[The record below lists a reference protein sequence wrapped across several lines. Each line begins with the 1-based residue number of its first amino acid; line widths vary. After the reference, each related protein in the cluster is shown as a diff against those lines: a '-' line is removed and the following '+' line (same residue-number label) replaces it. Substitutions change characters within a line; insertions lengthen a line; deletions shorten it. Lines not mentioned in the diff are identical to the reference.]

1 MRTISLFLACV
12 ASVAAQVEHGGSPF
26 ALEASFK
33 AKASLSSLPKISREN
48 AEPNVCG
55 SVWLD
60 LDRFEWIWVDL
71 SSFNEILSDFV
82 DLGQRIWLDLS
93 GSVWI

>member
-1 MRTISLFLACV
+1 MGAKGPGGRWEGWAHGAPWGYSEAIPNGWLFRMESYSMCSL
-12 ASVAAQVEHGGSPF
+12 
-26 ALEASFK
+26 
-33 AKASLSSLPKISREN
+33 SREN

-82 DLGQRIWLDLS
+82 DFGQRILLDLS

>member
-1 MRTISLFLACV
+1 MGPFGVIPMPFRM
-12 ASVAAQVEHGGSPF
+12 ASYS
-26 ALEASFK
+26 EASPNGK
-33 AKASLSSLPKISREN
+33 AVPNGWLFGMESYSMCSLSREN

-55 SVWLD
+55 FVWLD
-60 LDRFEWIWVDL
+60 LDRVEWIWVDL

>member
-1 MRTISLFLACV
+1 MERYSLC
-12 ASVAAQVEHGGSPF
+12 
-26 ALEASFK
+26 
-33 AKASLSSLPKISREN
+33 SLRLEN

-55 SVWLD
+55 FVWLD

-71 SSFNEILSDFV
+71 SSFNGILSDFV
-82 DLGQRIWLDLS
+82 GLGQRIWLDLS

>member
-1 MRTISLFLACV
+1 MESYSMCSL
-12 ASVAAQVEHGGSPF
+12 
-26 ALEASFK
+26 
-33 AKASLSSLPKISREN
+33 SREN

-55 SVWLD
+55 FVWLA

-71 SSFNEILSDFV
+71 SSFNEMLSDFV

>member
-1 MRTISLFLACV
+1 MDLNELGWISAGLTVQIWVHFY
-12 ASVAAQVEHGGSPF
+12 E
-26 ALEASFK
+26 
-33 AKASLSSLPKISREN
+33 I
-48 AEPNVCG
+48 
-55 SVWLD
+55 WLD
-60 LDRFEWIWVDL
+60 LGGCNRFEWIWVDL